1 MALSPAQAKRG
12 VCAVIV
18 AYEPNYAHI
27 IELLVECLAQC
38 EGVVLVNNGN
48 PIALPSFTHSH
59 VKHIQSRGNI
69 GLAAAQNL
77 GVAWAAAHEYPY
89 VWFIDQDS
97 WPAAGLVQTL
107 RLAFDELESTR
118 ASPAAVG
125 PCLVD
130 HRDGVATPFVRF
142 TFGGVARYHP
152 SAHAATIP
160 CDFLIASGM
169 LTSVARFHEIG
180 PWEEALFIDNVD
192 LEWSFRARA
201 QGFQCFGISTARLS
215 HTLGDAVARFSL
227 LGRTHSLYFH
237 APRRQYYMMRN
248 RIALYRR
255 PYIPWTWKLQDL
267 PRALVKTLL
276 FTFGVRPRRENA
288 RYLLKGAIDGFLSR
302 LGPYPEKPCLE
313 ETTW

>member
-1 MALSPAQAKRG
+1 MAVSPDQRRRG

-18 AYEPNYAHI
+18 AYEPNYPHF
-27 IELLVECLAQC
+27 IELLEECLAQC
-38 EGVVLVNNGN
+38 EGVVLVNNGA
-48 PIALPSFTHSH
+48 PLTLPPFADGH

-77 GVAWAAAHEYPY
+77 GVAWAAAHDYPY
-89 VWFIDQDS
+89 IWFIDQDS

-107 RLAFDELESTR
+107 RLAFEELESTR
-118 ASPAAVG
+118 ARPAAVG
-125 PCLVD
+125 PYQVD
-130 HRDGVATPFVRF
+130 HRDGIATPFVLFSFR
-142 TFGGVARYHP
+142 GVARYHP
-152 SAHAATIP
+152 AAHATNIP

-237 APRRQYYMMRN
+237 APLRQYYMMRN

-255 PYIPWTWKLQDL
+255 SYIPWTWKLQDL

-288 RYLLKGAIDGFLSR
+288 RYLLKGAIDGYLSR
-302 LGPYPEKPCLE
+302 LGPYRE
-313 ETTW
+313 